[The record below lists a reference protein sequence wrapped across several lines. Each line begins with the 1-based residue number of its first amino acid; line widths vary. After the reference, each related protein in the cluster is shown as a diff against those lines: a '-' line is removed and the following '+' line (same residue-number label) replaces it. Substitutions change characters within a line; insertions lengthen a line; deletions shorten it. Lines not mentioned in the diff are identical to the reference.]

1 MNTIRTLW
9 AFLKRDAAIEAT
21 YRAALLA
28 QFGGVLFWVVFF
40 AAVAQL
46 VDRTATGALARY
58 GGSYASFALL
68 GVAFGGYLQTGLIS
82 YPQRLREAQLVGTL
96 EATLM
101 SPASPVAFVAALGL
115 WDHIITSGR
124 VLVYLGCGVLFFTLD
139 LRHANIGGALAVL
152 VPAIV
157 AFDALGM
164 ISAGLVLMV
173 QRGASLAPLLATVAG
188 LLSGVYFPVEVLP
201 ASVQWL
207 ALLLP
212 STHAL
217 VGLRLALLRGAAWAD
232 LLPSIG
238 ALALFDLLLLPC
250 SMLVV
255 RWAVRRALVQGTLG
269 QY

>member
-40 AAVAQL
+40 AAAAQL

-124 VLVYLGCGVLFFTLD
+124 VLVYLGCGALFFALD

-164 ISAGLVLMV
+164 IGAGLVLVV
-173 QRGASLAPLLATVAG
+173 QRGASFAPLLATVAG

-201 ASVQWL
+201 AGVQWL

-217 VGLRLALLRGAAWAD
+217 LGLRLALLRGAPWAD

-250 SMLVV
+250 SILVV
-255 RWAVRRALVQGTLG
+255 RWAVRRALVRGTLG

>member
-1 MNTIRTLW
+1 MRLAW
-9 AFLKRDAAIEAT
+9 AFFKRDALIVLS
-21 YRAALLA
+21 YRASLVAGLL
-28 QFGGVLFWVVFF
+28 GNLFILVVFYF
-40 AAVAQL
+40 IGQLIDSAASP
-46 VDRTATGALARY
+46 ALAPY
-58 GGSYASFALL
+58 GGNYLAFMLI
-68 GVAFGGYLQTGLIS
+68 GVALTDCVGVSLTTFAGHI
-82 YPQRLREAQLVGTL
+82 REGQLTGTL

-124 VLVYLGCGVLFFTLD
+124 VLVYLGCGALFFTLD

-164 ISAGLVLMV
+164 IGAGLVLVV
-173 QRGASLAPLLATVAG
+173 QRGASFAPLLATVAG

-201 ASVQWL
+201 AGVQWL

-255 RWAVRRALVQGTLG
+255 RWAVRRALVRGTLG

>member
-1 MNTIRTLW
+1 MSVLRTLW

-28 QFGGVLFWVVFF
+28 QFGGVVFWVVFF
-40 AAVAQL
+40 AAASRL
-46 VDRTATGALARY
+46 VGGAATGALARY
-58 GGSYASFALL
+58 GGNYASFALL

-82 YPQRLREAQLVGTL
+82 FPQRLREAQLIGTL

-101 SPASPVAFVAALGL
+101 SPASPMAFIAALGL

-124 VLVYLGCGVLFFTLD
+124 VLAYLACGALFFALD
-139 LRHANIGGALAVL
+139 LRQANLIGALAVL
-152 VPAIV
+152 IPAIL

-164 ISAGLVLMV
+164 ISAGLVLTV

-188 LLSGVYFPVEVLP
+188 LLSGVYFPIEVLP
-201 ASVQWL
+201 PGVQTL
-207 ALLLP
+207 TLLLP

-217 VGLRLALLRGAAWAD
+217 LGLRLALLRGASWGE

-250 SMLVV
+250 SALVV
-255 RWAVRRALVQGTLG
+255 RWAVRRALTQGTLG